1 MADSE
6 NNLVKYKRANDPD
19 LLKGAQ
25 SVGPRKR
32 RERFYF
38 KGNLMRGEP
47 ILLQIEIGTT
57 DLTVKKLFY
66 IAVKEIR
73 K

>member
-1 MADSE
+1 M
-6 NNLVKYKRANDPD
+6 K
-19 LLKGAQ
+19 
-25 SVGPRKR
+25 
-32 RERFYF
+32 
-38 KGNLMRGEP
+38 GEP
-47 ILLQIEIGTT
+47 IFLQIETGTT